1 MSTPA
6 ARPAPRTRRPLG
18 NLIEYLAEAWALG
31 LFMMSACGFGVFFF
45 HPASPV
51 PAAVPG
57 TLARRGLMGLAMGL
71 TAMLNVYSPWGR
83 RSGAHMNPAT
93 TLVFLRLGKVSPV
106 DAAGYV
112 AAQFAGGLAGVVLAS
127 ALLRRWIAHPAVNY
141 VVTVPGRWGAGPALL
156 AEFAIALLL
165 MSTVL
170 WFVAR
175 PRLAPVAGAAAAS
188 LVALYI
194 TVEAPVS
201 GMSMNP
207 ARTLA
212 SALPA
217 MQWDGLWLYFLAP
230 PAGMLAAAELHRR
243 LAPGASHCAKYHH
256 DPAYRCLFCEHQHR
270 RDGREPGWS
279 SPRSSGR
286 PARASRADRTRELVE
301 SSTWRNQQDA

>member
-6 ARPAPRTRRPLG
+6 APPTPRTRRPLG

-31 LFMMSACGFGVFFF
+31 LFMMSACGFGVLFF

-51 PAAVPG
+51 VAAVPG
-57 TLARRGLMGLAMGL
+57 GLARRGLMGLAMGL
-71 TAMLNVYSPWGR
+71 TAMLNIYSPWGR

-93 TLVFLRLGKVSPV
+93 TLAFLRLGKVSPA

-112 AAQFAGGLAGVVLAS
+112 AAQFAGGLGGVLLA
-127 ALLRRWIAHPAVNY
+127 AVLLRHWIADPAVNY
-141 VVTVPGRWGAGPALL
+141 VVTTPGRWGAGPALL
-156 AEFAIALLL
+156 AEFAITLVL

-175 PRLAPVAGAAAAS
+175 PRLAPFTGAAAAS

-217 MQWDGLWLYFLAP
+217 LHWEGLWLYFLAP
-230 PAGMLAAAELHRR
+230 PAGMLAAAELRRR
-243 LAPGASHCAKYHH
+243 LAPDASHCAKYHH
-256 DPAYRCLFCEHQHR
+256 DATYRCLFCEYQHR
-270 RDGREPGWS
+270 RNGREPGS
-279 SPRSSGR
+279 PLPRSSGR
-286 PARASRADRTRELVE
+286 PARAPRADRTRELVE
-301 SSTWRNQQDA
+301 STTWRN